1 MDKREFIEKL
11 KEIADRMSCQ
21 SQRLEELE
29 EIKSAI
35 EHRLEIKEEN
45 WRKFIKFYADNK
57 KFMVPIITQV
67 LDVSGFVCENLAKA
81 MSSGSGLTAVQI
93 AMIGVAIMEEFG
105 KDGEGKM

>member
-45 WRKFIKFYADNK
+45 WL
-57 KFMVPIITQV
+57 
-67 LDVSGFVCENLAKA
+67 LDASGFVCENLAKA

>member
-1 MDKREFIEKL
+1 
-11 KEIADRMSCQ
+11 MSCQ